1 MPGRRPCPV
10 PTGKKTLRRLPPTTR
25 KLAKLVDELHS
36 VARRLNNLLSDIRGA
51 EITDLAQR
59 RATSPEGQA
68 SLKNV
73 AADRAR
79 LFEATR

>member
-1 MPGRRPCPV
+1 MARR
-10 PTGKKTLRRLPPTTR
+10 KKTLRRLPPTTR
-25 KLAKLVDELHS
+25 QLAKLVDELKS
-36 VARRLNNLLSDIRGA
+36 VARRLNNLLVDIRDA
-51 EITDLAQR
+51 EVVERAQR

>member
-1 MPGRRPCPV
+1 MARR
-10 PTGKKTLRRLPPTTR
+10 KKTLRRLPPTTR
-25 KLAKLVDELHS
+25 QLAKLVDELKS
-36 VARRLNNLLSDIRGA
+36 VARRLNNLLGDIRDA
-51 EITDLAQR
+51 EVVERAQR
-59 RATSPEGQA
+59 QATSPEGQA